1 MDVSRYR
8 KKGTPQRTN
17 KLGHK
22 LYEPTSR
29 QVLYNKKTKR
39 WLPYRKRCYI
49 LWFKFL
55 QHCERDES
63 RTVNWN
69 KYREWGG
76 RKYILN
82 VEFNQFWEEKSV
94 DLFSVKNR
102 GDKPKFNLST
112 PPNSY
117 ESWRVFLLVYEYTL
131 KYPDKNGYEISRLIH
146 NRESLKRFPIPSL
159 TLSDRPSIDGTE
171 INRTS
176 ISRTMSK
183 WRKRGRE
190 IMDNVCEG
198 QFP

>member
-1 MDVSRYR
+1 MDISRYR
-8 KKGTPQRTN
+8 RKNQPHLKN
-17 KLGHK
+17 KLGHN

-29 QVLYNKKTKR
+29 QVLYDKKSKR
-39 WLPYRKRCYI
+39 WIPYRKRCFH

-55 QHCERDES
+55 QHCERDEN
-63 RTVNWN
+63 RTVNWK
-69 KYREWGG
+69 KYRGWGG
-76 RKYILN
+76 RDYILSVKFDEFWKDKY
-82 VEFNQFWEEKSV
+82 VE
-94 DLFSVKNR
+94 LFSVKER
-102 GDKPKFNLST
+102 GDKPKFTLST

-131 KYPDKNGYEISRLIH
+131 KYPDKTGYEISRLIQK
-146 NRESLKRFPIPSL
+146 RESLKRFSVPSL
-159 TLSDRPSIDGTE
+159 TLSDAPSIDGTE
-171 INRTS
+171 INRTT